1 MQGGQTMWPEGNQS
15 RVSPPSEGF
24 FVPTADL
31 RQLAGR
37 SINTAKALGMAP
49 PSCLMPTQGVGE
61 HHGITLQGR

>member
-1 MQGGQTMWPEGNQS
+1 MWPSGNQS

-37 SINTAKALGMAP
+37 SINIAKALGMTPHRA
-49 PSCLMPTQGVGE
+49 
-61 HHGITLQGR
+61 